1 MCVIVSLSLETW
13 KRIDKSRK
21 LEKCLQEGM
30 GKREETVQ
38 QDEMKVLGFV
48 KILVS
53 VVGCFVLDWVREK
66 LKLFGLKATPN

>member
-1 MCVIVSLSLETW
+1 
-13 KRIDKSRK
+13 
-21 LEKCLQEGM
+21 M